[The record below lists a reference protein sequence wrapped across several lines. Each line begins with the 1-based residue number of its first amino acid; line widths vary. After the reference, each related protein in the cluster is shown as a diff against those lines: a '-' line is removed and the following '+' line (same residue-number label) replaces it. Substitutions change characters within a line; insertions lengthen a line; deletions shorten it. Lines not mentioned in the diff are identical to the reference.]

1 MKINLAL
8 SITRVGFSVF
18 STFTFKLSCLF
29 LQEFWK
35 ELGEMGLLGITVPG
49 KRELME
55 KNVHSFVLAG

>member
-1 MKINLAL
+1 MCINLAL

-18 STFTFKLSCLF
+18 SSFTFKLIYLF

-49 KRELME
+49 KRE
-55 KNVHSFVLAG
+55 